1 MLIPAVLLIITVWAT
16 IAILQRIRRNA
27 EIRVVYWAVL
37 LIGLIGIDLWR
48 ILEGFTPAL
57 KDSSD
62 LFLFV
67 TCSFL
72 VVVGPPLV
80 LGIYKYVGSKQ
91 SSTQGGAAEPLETLR
106 SNLAVRTAKA
116 VLVVAIAFVLI
127 VSYSG
132 SLLLGAAYT
141 YGISWLPKE
150 RNPTGQGI
158 PALAVEA
165 AWMAEFGSRPIVI
178 ERFSNYDVIRL
189 YYQLLQPRRIPRV
202 PSVIPRGF
210 PTAYRAYHGA
220 ARILVR
226 RDPLLSEATTLRGFL
241 RQEVTTIWVGRNW
254 TADQAV
260 RTVLGESYLGNGCR
274 GFEEA
279 SRGYFGCLPNQL
291 TMDEI
296 ALLVGLLR
304 SPTVDNPW
312 RYPANA
318 RKRMKYVLSEAFSK
332 NGSAPPEPDL
342 ELPSRLLS
350 SPRWNTWENQ
360 PDIDYLK
367 QAVRTYS
374 YEGDLNKLQELL
386 GKGIDLNE
394 KDHWCRTALMYA
406 CRRGHLQIMELLL
419 DKGADINAQN
429 DFGWTPLME
438 ASLWGRLAVVNVLMN
453 RAADVNV
460 KDNWGATAL
469 TLASSNGHTAV
480 IKLLKD
486 HGAKE

>member
-1 MLIPAVLLIITVWAT
+1 MLIAAVLLVITAWSF
-16 IAILQRIRRNA
+16 IAIIQRTRRNA
-27 EIRVVYWAVL
+27 KIRVIHWAVL
-37 LIGLIGIDLWR
+37 FIGLMGIDLWR

-62 LFLFV
+62 LFLFL

-72 VVVGPPLV
+72 VVFCPPLV
-80 LGIYKYVGSKQ
+80 LGIYRYLSGVQ
-91 SSTQGGAAEPLETLR
+91 T
-106 SNLAVRTAKA
+106 SNLAPSLGEDSLESIRSNMATRTAKA
-116 VLVVAIAFVLI
+116 LLVVATALVLI
-127 VSYSG
+127 VFYCG

-141 YGISWLPKE
+141 YGISWLTKE
-150 RNPTGQGI
+150 RNPTGQGL

-165 AWMAEFGSRPIVI
+165 AWMAEVESGTIVMEPWPAYMLIRRFLPRPLCAPDLF
-178 ERFSNYDVIRL
+178 ER
-189 YYQLLQPRRIPRV
+189 LLELPK
-202 PSVIPRGF
+202 GH
-210 PTAYRAYHGA
+210 RAATVA
-220 ARILVR
+220 ARTLLS
-226 RDPLLSEATTLRGFL
+226 RDPLERQRTLGWNIRE
-241 RQEVTTIWVGRNW
+241 QVTAIWISRNW

-260 RTVLGESYLGNGCR
+260 RIVLGENYLGNGCR

-304 SPTVDNPW
+304 SPSADDPW

-318 RKRMKYVLSEAFSK
+318 KKRMKYVLSKLASK
-332 NGSAPPEPDL
+332 RGSAPSEPDP
-342 ELPSRLLS
+342 ELPSRLLPG
-350 SPRWNTWENQ
+350 PRWSKWENQ
-360 PDIDYLK
+360 PDVDGLK
-367 QAVRTYS
+367 QLLRTYS
-374 YEGDLNKLQELL
+374 YEGHLNKLQELL
-386 GKGIDLNE
+386 VKEVDLNE
-394 KDHWCRTALMYA
+394 KDRWCRTALMYA

-419 DKGADINAQN
+419 DKGADINARN
-429 DFGWTPLME
+429 DFGWTALME
-438 ASLWGRLAVVNVLMN
+438 ASLWGRLAVVNVLVN

-460 KDNWGATAL
+460 RDNWSVTAL